1 MPLNRTLAAQGHPAP
16 RRAGLD
22 GVWELRFDV
31 YALPVTLFAV
41 IETSTWTTDEVRSWA
56 DAVIQAAAVPASWA
70 LDLSLVEARRD
81 ASAVAMRAVEDA
93 GLLLPDD
100 FAELLVGLLYLRLQ
114 RGDLSRERFV
124 AEVGDVVDAYQA
136 SAFDLES
143 WTRNAANFDSGES
156 PKAELG
162 TLGAR
167 ASDALGVLKDIAQ
180 AAGDPSI
187 ARGATGK
194 LC

>member
-1 MPLNRTLAAQGHPAP
+1 M
-16 RRAGLD
+16 
-22 GVWELRFDV
+22 

-56 DAVIQAAAVPASWA
+56 DAVIQAAAVPASWV

-114 RGDLSRERFV
+114 RGDLSREKFV

-156 PKAELG
+156 LKAKLG
-162 TLGAR
+162 TLGAH
-167 ASDALGVLKDIAQ
+167 ASDALGLLKDIAQ